1 MDKEKNRFNV
11 EEHTTLDGRII
22 DVFPISHRYIHNLEQ
37 EVKKQKEA
45 INKIQMII
53 TDMQLELIGIK
64 PYHSFVVD
72 GNIIRNMTKNIEDII
87 KEVSE

>member
-1 MDKEKNRFNV
+1 MKGKKCLEELLSNKFVLDEYKNEINGYV
-11 EEHTTLDGRII
+11 D
-22 DVFPISHRYIHNLEQ
+22 NLENKI
-37 EVKKQKEA
+37 KKQKEA

-64 PYHSFVVD
+64 PYHSYVVD
-72 GNIIRNMTKNIEDII
+72 GNIIRNMTKNIEDIL

>member
-1 MDKEKNRFNV
+1 MKGKKYLEELLSNKFVIEEYKNEINEYV
-11 EEHTTLDGRII
+11 D
-22 DVFPISHRYIHNLEQ
+22 NLEN
-37 EVKKQKEA
+37 KIKRQKET

-72 GNIIRNMTKNIEDII
+72 GNIIRNMTKNIEDIL
-87 KEVSE
+87 KEV

>member
-1 MDKEKNRFNV
+1 MKGKKYLEELLSNKFVIEEYKNEINEYV
-11 EEHTTLDGRII
+11 D
-22 DVFPISHRYIHNLEQ
+22 NLEN
-37 EVKKQKEA
+37 KIKRQKEA

-72 GNIIRNMTKNIEDII
+72 GNIIRNMTKNIEDIL
-87 KEVSE
+87 KEEK